1 MCGTRK
7 RKGKE
12 ITSNIKVE
20 PKRLEVKLQEAEL
33 QRKRKRKTE
42 AEKNIRN
49 RCVDASNSRKTFKYE
64 RTSLKIWKNTQ
75 LVGTDKNLVLQC
87 QAQVF
92 GGISRAKQISK
103 CKYKCFT
110 FLTNYVDLR
119 GQRQVYEDNSN
130 RWKFYLRDS
139 FSWTNFLELFQTFVG
154 EIRLRPQSN
163 RFFPEIHREP
173 NILLM
178 RKHCKSVKLNLKFH
192 VIVTFNINTLI
203 LILSI

>member
-64 RTSLKIWKNTQ
+64 RTSLKI
-75 LVGTDKNLVLQC
+75 
-87 QAQVF
+87 
-92 GGISRAKQISK
+92 
-103 CKYKCFT
+103 
-110 FLTNYVDLR
+110 
-119 GQRQVYEDNSN
+119 
-130 RWKFYLRDS
+130 
-139 FSWTNFLELFQTFVG
+139 
-154 EIRLRPQSN
+154 
-163 RFFPEIHREP
+163 
-173 NILLM
+173 
-178 RKHCKSVKLNLKFH
+178 
-192 VIVTFNINTLI
+192 
-203 LILSI
+203 